1 MRLCVNIIHRLIELR
16 TGILRRTI
24 RPEEQECGLIQ
35 REIYQAYI
43 TVNYKKMHL
52 GCFDSYAEAVEAR
65 IEAEHKYYDPL
76 IAAIEEEFS

>member
-1 MRLCVNIIHRLIELR
+1 M
-16 TGILRRTI
+16 
-24 RPEEQECGLIQ
+24 IQ

-52 GCFDSYAEAVEAR
+52 GCFDNYAEAVEAR